1 MAKPAWHI
9 AVPGIIIV
17 FAGCSEA
24 SATYV
29 DDRYF
34 ISTLVTIVP
43 TPADFLNFPH
53 YVALPETTT
62 GTREYDFLVTYSK
75 LITKDWALFFSE
87 TFRILDETDGSTVSG
102 FENLVLGTQYQ
113 LYTVPEHQFVLT
125 VGGTAALGGTGAS
138 AVAPSYSTLT
148 PIVYMGKGLGD
159 LPDSMAW
166 LQPVTLTA
174 NLGVAFPTESTT
186 AAGATNPNVLNWSF
200 AVEYTMLKDNYTSSG
215 HRYPTGWVP
224 LVEVALT
231 TPLNGPDAGFTTGTI
246 NPGIIWVGKAF
257 QFGLEAIVP
266 VNSRSGE
273 GLGARAQIHF
283 YLGNLFPNSFI
294 GKPIFD

>member
-75 LITKDWALFFSE
+75 LITKDWALFS
-87 TFRILDETDGSTVSG
+87 RRPSASSMRR
-102 FENLVLGTQYQ
+102 
-113 LYTVPEHQFVLT
+113 
-125 VGGTAALGGTGAS
+125 TAARFRAS
-138 AVAPSYSTLT
+138 KIWCSAPSISSI
-148 PIVYMGKGLGD
+148 P
-159 LPDSMAW
+159 
-166 LQPVTLTA
+166 
-174 NLGVAFPTESTT
+174 FP
-186 AAGATNPNVLNWSF
+186 N
-200 AVEYTMLKDNYTSSG
+200 TSS
-215 HRYPTGWVP
+215 
-224 LVEVALT
+224 
-231 TPLNGPDAGFTTGTI
+231 
-246 NPGIIWVGKAF
+246 
-257 QFGLEAIVP
+257 
-266 VNSRSGE
+266 S
-273 GLGARAQIHF
+273 
-283 YLGNLFPNSFI
+283 
-294 GKPIFD
+294 